1 MTDTHSEPA
10 MPVAPGTMAP
20 DFQLPSGPDQEVR
33 LSGFRG
39 RPVILAFY
47 PADWSPVCTDQ
58 MVLYQELMPEFQKY
72 DAELFGISVDG
83 VWCHKAFAEHRNL
96 QYPLLADFEPKG
108 EVSRAYHA
116 YQASEGMSE
125 RALFVIDAEGSVH
138 WSYVSP
144 PQVNPGAEGILR
156 ALEDLAARQVVS

>member
-1 MTDTHSEPA
+1 MTDPHSEPA
-10 MPVAPGTMAP
+10 MPLAPGTMAP

-116 YQASEGMSE
+116 YQAGEGMSE